1 MDNAAVKAAVATV
14 VDALD
19 RQTDVVKVRVLDNLD
34 SLVSDWKKGE
44 AIDLQQLDRM
54 VKRPLMQVATAM
66 TQARIALLQSMR
78 ESPGGTNT

>member
-54 VKRPLMQVATAM
+54 VKRPLMQWP
-66 TQARIALLQSMR
+66 RR
-78 ESPGGTNT
+78 